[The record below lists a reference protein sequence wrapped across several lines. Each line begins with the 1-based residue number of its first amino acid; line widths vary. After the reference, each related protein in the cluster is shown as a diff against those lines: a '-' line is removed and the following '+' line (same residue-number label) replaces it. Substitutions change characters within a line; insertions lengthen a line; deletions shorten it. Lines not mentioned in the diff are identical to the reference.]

1 MRKKTVQFSGK
12 KYIKVASATGCKFS
26 KIVVAICL
34 VISCMSCGNSRH
46 KQKEFPT
53 PMPVQVTAKM
63 EKDNSMYFSSEYV
76 TETLYQGATGY
87 HYIVYDDIDAGMDHE
102 LLQVDTETFRRI
114 EAAMSTKN
122 GKMKGFLIEKAG
134 QFTYCHDKE

>member
-1 MRKKTVQFSGK
+1 
-12 KYIKVASATGCKFS
+12 
-26 KIVVAICL
+26 
-34 VISCMSCGNSRH
+34 MSCGNSRH

>member
-1 MRKKTVQFSGK
+1 MKKKTVQLSGK

-26 KIVVAICL
+26 KIMVAICL
-34 VISCMSCGNSRH
+34 VISCTSCANSRH
-46 KQKEFPT
+46 KHKDSLTPT
-53 PMPVQVTAKM
+53 PVQITAKV

-102 LLQVDTETFRRI
+102 LLQVDKETFRRI

-122 GKMKGFLIEKAG
+122 GKMKGFLIETEG